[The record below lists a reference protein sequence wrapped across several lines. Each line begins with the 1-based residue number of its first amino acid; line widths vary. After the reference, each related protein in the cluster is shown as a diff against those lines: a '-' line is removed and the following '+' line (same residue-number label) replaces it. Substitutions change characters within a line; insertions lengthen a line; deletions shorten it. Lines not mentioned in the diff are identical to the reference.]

1 MSAAEAVYDALAVSL
16 ALDQAGE
23 AQFRQVLAGDRGAA
37 LGDGGEAGDVEFGV
51 AQRPQHADS
60 GGVGEQREGCDCG
73 ADLFGGQIEGM
84 FWWRG
89 LLGPRG
95 ARFGRRHAMNCTGLL
110 QHIRIYEGLVSLRAS
125 TPAAK
130 EHLDD

>member
-60 GGVGEQREGCDCG
+60 GRVGEQREGGDCG
-73 ADLFGGQIEGM
+73 ADLFGGQAGGCSGGGAFLVRGVRVLISVTRGTVPACCNIFASMKVLYLWVQHPRCEGPC
-84 FWWRG
+84 G
-89 LLGPRG
+89 
-95 ARFGRRHAMNCTGLL
+95 
-110 QHIRIYEGLVSLRAS
+110 
-125 TPAAK
+125 
-130 EHLDD
+130 

>member
-37 LGDGGEAGDVEFGV
+37 LGDGGEAGDVEFGI
-51 AQRPQHADS
+51 AQCPEHADS
-60 GGVGEQREGCDCG
+60 GGVGEQREGRDCG
-73 ADLFGGQIEGM
+73 VDLFGGQAGGM

-89 LLGPRG
+89 LLGSRG
-95 ARFGRRHAMNCTGLL
+95 ARSGRRHERNCTGLL
-110 QHIRIYEGLVSLRAS
+110 QELRIYEGLVPLGPAS
-125 TPAAK
+125 PF
-130 EHLDD
+130 